1 MDVLRARID
10 QVDKMMLTL
19 FEERMSL
26 VKEIAVYKD
35 THQIKIEDT
44 DRERAMKETLA
55 TYLKNE
61 DLVYYYL
68 TFLEN
73 ILEISKIYQKEF
85 VAQEV

>member
-26 VKEIAVYKD
+26 VKEIAVYKNA
-35 THQIKIEDT
+35 HQIKVEDS

-85 VAQEV
+85 VAKEV

>member
-26 VKEIAVYKD
+26 VKEIAVYKN
-35 THQIKIEDT
+35 THQIKVEDT

-73 ILEISKIYQKEF
+73 ILEISKVYQKEF
-85 VAQEV
+85 VTQEA

>member
-26 VKEIAVYKD
+26 IKEVAEYKN
-35 THQIKIEDT
+35 THHMDVEDRS
-44 DRERAMKETLA
+44 REKAMKEKQV
-55 TYLKNE
+55 TYLKDE
-61 DLVYYYL
+61 ELAYYYL

-73 ILEISKIYQKEF
+73 VLEISKVYQRELSPKEN
-85 VAQEV
+85 